1 MQDEFATE
9 IKRGSERTAELG
21 SEGWKQLTM
30 QRRIP
35 GDSPV
40 DRTPLAAAA
49 AATAIGRR
57 INHLLALLLGPL
69 GLAGALVRPR
79 PRPPLAGHRHGR
91 RGILGGR
98 GGRRRRR
105 G

>member
-9 IKRGSERTAELG
+9 IERGSERTAELG
-21 SEGWKQLTM
+21 SEGWKQLNM
-30 QRRIP
+30 QGRIP

-49 AATAIGRR
+49 AIGRR
-57 INHLLALLLGPL
+57 ISHLLALLLGPL
-69 GLAGALVRPR
+69 GLAGALLRPR